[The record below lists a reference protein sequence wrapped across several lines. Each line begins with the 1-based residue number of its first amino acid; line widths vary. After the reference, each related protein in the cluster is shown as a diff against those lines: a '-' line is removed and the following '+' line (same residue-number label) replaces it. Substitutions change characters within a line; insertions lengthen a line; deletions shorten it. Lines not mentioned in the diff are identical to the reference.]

1 VGAETLV
8 LAELGDDIFSGTRL
22 LFHRIA
28 TIESGDV
35 MAEKLASILTGLP
48 GHAERGPKE
57 AEIAGGVC

>member
-8 LAELGDDIFSGTRL
+8 LAKFGDDIFSGTRL

-35 MAEKLASILTGLP
+35 MGEKVA
-48 GHAERGPKE
+48 
-57 AEIAGGVC
+57 

>member
-8 LAELGDDIFSGTRL
+8 LAKPGDDVFSGTRL

-28 TIESGDV
+28 TIESRGV
-35 MAEKLASILTGLP
+35 MGEKFAMILTGLP
-48 GHAERGPKE
+48 EHAKPGNKE

>member
-8 LAELGDDIFSGTRL
+8 LAKPGNIFSGTRL

-35 MAEKLASILTGLP
+35 VEEKVALILTGLP
-48 GHAERGPKE
+48 GHAERGNKE

>member
-8 LAELGDDIFSGTRL
+8 LAKPSDIFSGTRL

-28 TIESGDV
+28 TIESRDIMG
-35 MAEKLASILTGLP
+35 EKLALILTGLP
-48 GHAERGPKE
+48 EHTEPEPKK

>member
-8 LAELGDDIFSGTRL
+8 LAKPGDDVFSGTRL

-35 MAEKLASILTGLP
+35 MGEKLA
-48 GHAERGPKE
+48 
-57 AEIAGGVC
+57 

>member
-8 LAELGDDIFSGTRL
+8 LAELRDDIFSGTRL

-28 TIESGDV
+28 TIESGGA
-35 MAEKLASILTGLP
+35 MKEKLALILTGVP
-48 GHAERGPKE
+48 EHAERGPKE

>member
-8 LAELGDDIFSGTRL
+8 LAELDDDLFSGTRL

-35 MAEKLASILTGLP
+35 VEKKLALILTGVP
-48 GHAERGPKE
+48 EHAERELKK

>member
-8 LAELGDDIFSGTRL
+8 LAKFGDDIFSGTRL

-35 MAEKLASILTGLP
+35 VEEKVAMILTGLP
-48 GHAERGPKE
+48 EHAERGNKE
-57 AEIAGGVC
+57 GEIAGGFC

>member
-8 LAELGDDIFSGTRL
+8 IAKPGDDIFSGTRL

-35 MAEKLASILTGLP
+35 MEEKVALIRTGLP
-48 GHAERGPKE
+48 GHAEPGNKE